1 MKVTLDDSFCLI
13 DEFSGEYEFIGN
25 GSRAWKNTA
34 KDKIIWLMAHTGTD
48 TWAISDYSSYDEE
61 EYYDVRLGRG
71 MYIGHVT
78 HIKWNIVIY
87 F

>member
-61 EYYDVRLGRG
+61 EYYDVRLGGG
-71 MYIGHVT
+71 MYLHCT
-78 HIKWNIVIY
+78 HNGTS
-87 F
+87 